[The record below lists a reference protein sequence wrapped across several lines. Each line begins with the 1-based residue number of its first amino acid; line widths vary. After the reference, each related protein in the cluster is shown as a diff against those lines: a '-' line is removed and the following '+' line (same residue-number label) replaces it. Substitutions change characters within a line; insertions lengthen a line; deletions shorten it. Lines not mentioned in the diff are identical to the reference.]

1 MIAGSSFR
9 CIGFPSIMKVVTI
22 IEPEAGA
29 LASGR
34 LSPLLAVEIALAG
47 RAPAN
52 RLRTTYA
59 DPADEYGEFALGRA
73 AHPRRTSLALRCDRN
88 PLATSP
94 INPADV
100 FTFKWISNADMP
112 GFKLA
117 RWRGPVPNRNTTG
130 TVRPFKGL
138 DARRRTIAARH

>member
-1 MIAGSSFR
+1 VRWHRAGFR
-9 CIGFPSIMKVVTI
+9 RYWRWKSRSRG
-22 IEPEAGA
+22 
-29 LASGR
+29 GR
-34 LSPLLAVEIALAG
+34 PQIDLE
-47 RAPAN
+47 
-52 RLRTTYA
+52 LRITYA
-59 DPADEYGEFALGRA
+59 DRADEYGEFALGRA

-88 PLATSP
+88 EPLATSP

-112 GFKLA
+112 SFKLA
-117 RWRGPVPNRNTTG
+117 RWRGPVANRNTTG